1 MYRKRCGVNIVLL
14 RFDDAADDLAQ
25 AISIYAHSDSTLQD
39 SELGDISTIRSWLH
53 NHCIEDSRN
62 IASQVPRPLKDLAAR
77 IKFDLGIHQ
86 NSPEYD
92 LAKLSSYVGPLT
104 LHVDAA
110 DYISDTK
117 VKETASHGRG
127 LFAKRDFKAGDLV
140 MAEKAFA
147 LPGYI
152 VNDPGSECSLY
163 SLGNE
168 TATDRAGALLF
179 KELVQKLDANPS
191 LRRRFFDMDDGGYWA
206 KNRWE
211 ANESDLIPVD
221 M

>member
-1 MYRKRCGVNIVLL
+1 
-14 RFDDAADDLAQ
+14 
-25 AISIYAHSDSTLQD
+25 
-39 SELGDISTIRSWLH
+39 
-53 NHCIEDSRN
+53 
-62 IASQVPRPLKDLAAR
+62 
-77 IKFDLGIHQ
+77 
-86 NSPEYD
+86 
-92 LAKLSSYVGPLT
+92 
-104 LHVDAA
+104 
-110 DYISDTK
+110 
-117 VKETASHGRG
+117 
-127 LFAKRDFKAGDLV
+127 
-140 MAEKAFA
+140 
-147 LPGYI
+147 

>member
-25 AISIYAHSDSTLQD
+25 AISVYAHSDSTLQD
-39 SELGDISTIRSWLH
+39 SELGDVGTIRSWLH
-53 NHCIEDSRN
+53 NHSMEDLRN
-62 IASQVPRPLKDLAAR
+62 IASQVPRPLKDLATR
-77 IKFDLGIHQ
+77 IKFDLGIYQ
-86 NSPEYD
+86 NNPEYD
-92 LAKLSSYVGPLT
+92 LLKLSSYVGPLT

-110 DYISDTK
+110 NYIDDTE
-117 VKETASHGRG
+117 VKGTAKHGRG

-152 VNDPGSECSLY
+152 VNDRGSECALY
-163 SLGNE
+163 SLGDE
-168 TATDRAGALLF
+168 TAADRAGALLF

-191 LRRRFFDMDDGGYWA
+191 LRKTFFDMDDGGYWA
-206 KNRWE
+206 KNGWALSE
-211 ANESDLIPVD
+211 TDEIPVD
-221 M
+221 V